1 MTDDII
7 EVPDVKFVQAADVPD
22 TVRAMHRDLYKV
34 FLHKPTDR
42 ALPVLT
48 FSDCETVQQA
58 KARYV
63 QYIEDG
69 TIKVIQEPNINPP
82 V

>member
-1 MTDDII
+1 MTDII
-7 EVPDVKFVQAADVPD
+7 EVPDLRFVQAEDVPN
-22 TVRAMHRDLYKV
+22 TVRAIHRDLYKA
-34 FLHKPTDR
+34 FLHKPSDR
-42 ALPVLT
+42 TMPVLT

-69 TIKVIQEPNINPP
+69 TIEVVPEPNIYPP